1 MSPRRRTHD
10 RRTVAVS
17 VLAAGA
23 MACSGSAAIATSASA
38 ASATTRDAIPAVPAD
53 GVTNLLALL
62 TQLGSLVNPLLELT
76 DGGANA
82 LQDVISALTGDQ
94 LGEVLALLTG
104 RQLEATAGALEA
116 QGLPIPTQLA
126 SLLAQPPVAAA
137 VPAAEPAATALR
149 ARIFDTSV
157 ARDRRSVRLDLSCP
171 AVSGTDCKVVV
182 GTTVAGRRAGA
193 DRKVTIQRGRSRV
206 VRPRISGATAQRL
219 AARGGTVTVTVRTTG
234 STRGPVSTSVR
245 VPAPRAR

>member
-17 VLAAGA
+17 ILTAGA
-23 MACSGSAAIATSASA
+23 IACSGSAAVAASASA
-38 ASATTRDAIPAVPAD
+38 APATPRDAVPAAPAD

-62 TQLGSLVNPLLELT
+62 TQLGSLVNPVLELT

-94 LGEVLALLTG
+94 LASVLALLTG

-116 QGLPIPTQLA
+116 QGLPIPSQLA

-137 VPAAEPAATALR
+137 APATEPVVAPLR

-157 ARDRRSVRLDLSCP
+157 ARDRRSVRLDLTCP
-171 AVSGTDCKVVV
+171 AVSASACKVVV
-182 GTTVAGRRAGA
+182 GTTVAGRRAAA
-193 DRKVTIQRGRSRV
+193 DRKVTVQRGRSKV
-206 VRPRISGATAQRL
+206 VRPRLSTAVGKRL
-219 AARGGTVTVTVRTTG
+219 AARGGAVKLTVRTTG
-234 STRGPVSTSVR
+234 STRGPVTSTVR
-245 VPAPRAR
+245 VPALRGS